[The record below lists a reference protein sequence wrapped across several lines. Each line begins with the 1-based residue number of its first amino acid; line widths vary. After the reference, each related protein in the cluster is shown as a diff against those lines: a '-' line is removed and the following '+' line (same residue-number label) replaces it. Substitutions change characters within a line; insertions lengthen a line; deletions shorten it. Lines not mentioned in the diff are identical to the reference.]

1 MHVFGFVGSW
11 SEWWELEVVSVLIW
25 TSSLLTQGSSS
36 LRSSPS
42 DTAPASASLLVPP
55 AFPQCTPTPP
65 PPHLSGGDVT
75 QSTSSEQK
83 QEWQAI
89 QTEEDPPHNG
99 RLA

>member
-65 PPHLSGGDVT
+65 PHLSGGDVT